1 MPKEPSSVQLGLL
14 LFSYFFFLSSPS
26 MRPARPR
33 GTAPTQEASSEP
45 CLNPHPPLIIL
56 HPLCKYLP

>member
-14 LFSYFFFLSSPS
+14 LSFLILFFFLSSPS

-33 GTAPTQEASSEP
+33 GTAPTQEASSKP

-56 HPLCKYLP
+56 HPL